1 MKLGLTQF
9 GGFVTAGGLATIVNY
24 ALFLTLLSQGS
35 HYLLAA
41 SMGYVSG
48 IGVSYLVNRLVV
60 FRSKQKSLTES
71 VRYFL
76 LYLVGLLFQLIALE
90 VLVSL
95 GVVAEFANV
104 LAIAAVVVINFFLI
118 RRFVFEHRKPHE
130 SPSPRTQAR
139 LNAARTLQPFLLPN
153 AINWI
158 GLVWILG
165 VGAVGTFRLIRIH
178 TLDGNS
184 WITSDWLINYEGGF
198 VRRGLVGEILLSF
211 SDYFG
216 VGLVL
221 LTGIFISILWVA
233 YLGVISALWW
243 KKEQRGVLDLVVLL
257 SPAFVAFNVWDFQ
270 GGFRKELLLLFFLG
284 AFSLRYR
291 KEHRAN
297 PGIFE
302 AGFWATLYV
311 VGALTHEIFIFAIP
325 MVAVLIVLHHI
336 NGGLTKSAMWTLL
349 ATLFSTISVTSVV
362 LLGSLGTVDQQAII
376 CSAIVDRGYDS
387 ALCGGAIRF
396 IGAEAA
402 LSNAGIEHLIIYIGL
417 AGLAALPF
425 FGKRAVNLNLGLL
438 FLGVTLSLLPLFLI
452 AADWGRWIYVVA
464 SFISVVDLRFGE
476 ASQRALVILRKL
488 STQRVVA
495 LSALALWVF
504 GWSIPHYA
512 AEFFGPGVVN
522 ILGGF
527 L

>member
-1 MKLGLTQF
+1 M
-9 GGFVTAGGLATIVNY
+9 
-24 ALFLTLLSQGS
+24 
-35 HYLLAA
+35 
-41 SMGYVSG
+41 
-48 IGVSYLVNRLVV
+48 
-60 FRSKQKSLTES
+60 
-71 VRYFL
+71 
-76 LYLVGLLFQLIALE
+76 
-90 VLVSL
+90 
-95 GVVAEFANV
+95 
-104 LAIAAVVVINFFLI
+104 
-118 RRFVFEHRKPHE
+118 
-130 SPSPRTQAR
+130 
-139 LNAARTLQPFLLPN
+139 
-153 AINWI
+153 
-158 GLVWILG
+158 
-165 VGAVGTFRLIRIH
+165 
-178 TLDGNS
+178 
-184 WITSDWLINYEGGF
+184 
-198 VRRGLVGEILLSF
+198 RRGLVGEILLSF

-221 LTGIFISILWVA
+221 LTGIFISVLWVA

-270 GGFRKELLLLFFLG
+270 GGFRKELLLLAFLG

-302 AGFWATLYV
+302 AGFWATLYA

-336 NGGLTKSAMWTLL
+336 DGCLTKSAMWTLL

-376 CSAIVDRGYDS
+376 CSAIVDRSYDP

-402 LSNAGIEHLIIYIGL
+402 LSNVGIEHLIIYIGL

-464 SFISVVDLRFGE
+464 SFITIVDLRFGE